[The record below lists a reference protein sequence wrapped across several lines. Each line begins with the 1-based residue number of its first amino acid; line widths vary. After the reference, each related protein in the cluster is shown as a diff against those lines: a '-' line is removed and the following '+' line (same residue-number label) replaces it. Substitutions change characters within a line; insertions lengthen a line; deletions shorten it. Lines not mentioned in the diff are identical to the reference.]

1 MAKAASLDSVALGN
15 SAREKPEPPDTRQE
29 NRGPRPSK
37 KQVPR
42 KIKGILLKEDTIQ
55 MYDVLKGKR
64 GPNSGPVL
72 AEEAF
77 ALLFERYKKD
87 LEGFYKT
94 LSA

>member
-1 MAKAASLDSVALGN
+1 MAKAASLDSVTLGS
-15 SAREKPEPPDTRQE
+15 SAKEKPETANTKQE

-37 KQVPR
+37 KQASR
-42 KIKGILLKEDTIQ
+42 KIKGLLLTEDTIQ

-87 LEGFYKT
+87 LEGFYKP
-94 LSA
+94 LSS